1 MNRRLLTTLLVAAGL
16 LALPATAAARV
27 NVAVGIGDQSPQMFA
42 DPNWKALK
50 LTKTRYFV
58 EWNTIDKP
66 DRVARVDQFVS
77 AARAAKVK
85 VLMHISVDDIN
96 SKPRRPLPSVRQY
109 RSKVGALV
117 ARYRPAG
124 VTEWGVWNEANHSS
138 QPTQRN
144 AKRAAEFYRSFR
156 TIRCSGCKIVALDIL
171 DQAGV
176 EGYIQRWFRAAGPT
190 GRNANIVF
198 GIHNYSEVN
207 RRLSATKRKKTE
219 SFKKYPGTARIIRAV
234 RKQNKRAKFWYTE
247 TGGLARFGSFNCNR
261 SRQAN
266 RTTFMFNMAKRYR
279 KDVNRLYSYNWYG
292 TNCVSF
298 DAGLVEADGTP
309 RAAYR
314 TFRNQ
319 MRNFRR

>member
-1 MNRRLLTTLLVAAGL
+1 MNRRLLITLLVATGL
-16 LALPATAAARV
+16 LVLPATAAARV

-50 LTKTRYFV
+50 LTKARYFV
-58 EWNTIDKP
+58 EWNAIDKP
-66 DRVARVDQFVS
+66 DKLARVDQYVM

-138 QPTQRN
+138 QPTQKN

-156 TIRCSGCKIVALDIL
+156 TIRCSGCKIVALDVL

-176 EGYIQRWFRAAGPT
+176 EGYIQRWFKAAGT
-190 GRNANIVF
+190 VGRNSNIVF

-207 RRLSATKRKKTE
+207 RRLGAKRKRTE
-219 SFKKYPGTARIIRAV
+219 SFKKYPGTPRIIRAV
-234 RKQNKRAKFWYTE
+234 RRQNKKAKFWYTE
-247 TGGLARFGSFNCNR
+247 TGGLARFGSFGCNR
-261 SRQAN
+261 TRQAN
-266 RTTFMFNMAKRYR
+266 RTTYMFTLAKRHR

-298 DAGLVEADGTP
+298 DAGLVERNGAA